1 MSSTKPYRTTCRAA
15 SASLYENN
23 GLIIAFDGQTMR
35 LLLLISAFA
44 ITMTAHAQRNKDV
57 VEDLASIRPRFP
69 AQPTTTVQTQQQ
81 QVTTV
86 VPVLTVNSKVDAVLD
101 SIDRL
106 NSLRKFV
113 PGFTIQ
119 IYSGQNKEDANNA
132 KKKLSDVADMKAD
145 LQYVQPKFRVKVG
158 AYFTALEAQKDI
170 TFLKRFFPN
179 AILVPETIQIK

>member
-1 MSSTKPYRTTCRAA
+1 MRA
-15 SASLYENN
+15 
-23 GLIIAFDGQTMR
+23 
-35 LLLLISAFA
+35 LLLISA
-44 ITMTAHAQRNKDV
+44 ITITIAAHGQRNKEV

-69 AQPTTTVQTQQQ
+69 FQPTTTVQTHQQQ
-81 QVTTV
+81 ATIVE
-86 VPVLTVNSKVDAVLD
+86 PVLTVNSKVDAVLD

-119 IYSGQNKEDANNA
+119 IYSGQNREDANNA
-132 KKKLSDVADMKAD
+132 KKKLSDVVDMKAD
-145 LQYVQPKFRVKVG
+145 LQYVQQKFRVKVG
-158 AYFTALEAQKDI
+158 AYFTALEAQKDL

>member
-1 MSSTKPYRTTCRAA
+1 
-15 SASLYENN
+15 
-23 GLIIAFDGQTMR
+23 MR
-35 LLLLISAFA
+35 EFLLISAMT
-44 ITMTAHAQRNKDV
+44 ITLAAHGQRNRDV

-69 AQPTTTVQTQQQ
+69 VETTTVQTQQE
-81 QVTTV
+81 QVAV
-86 VPVLTVNSKVDAVLD
+86 VNPVLTVNAKVDAVLD

-119 IYSGQNKEDANNA
+119 IYSGQNREDANNA
-132 KKKLSDVADMKAD
+132 KKKLSDVVDMKAD

-158 AYFTALEAQKDI
+158 AYFTALEAQKDL

-179 AILVPETIQIK
+179 AILV